1 MGKYSMNRKPLF
13 KLQQSVP
20 QILLAMSASAA
31 LLGSLSVNA
40 AEQDTKAEENI
51 EQISVIGSRRLGRT
65 VEDSA
70 VPIDIIG
77 ADALKNSG
85 FTETNALLS
94 SLLPS
99 FNFPQASLTDGSDHV
114 RPAQLRG
121 LAPDHT
127 LVLVNGKRRHSNA
140 LLNLNGSTGR
150 GSSSVDLNAIPANA
164 IARIEVL
171 RDGAAAQ
178 YGSDAIAGVI
188 NIVLKSASSGGSVAA
203 IYGANVTEMDGVPQ
217 LKSVSEG
224 SDGNLAFTEGGDRS
238 LTDGQ
243 TLTLQGNMGFELGDN
258 GFLNISTEY
267 RDRHST
273 NRSDYDN
280 RENYARIDDGSVDG
294 ALDPR
299 ELTVNRYNHNFGNGD
314 VEDFSMFYNAG
325 YQLTNEVDLYSF
337 GSYSKR
343 EGEGGGFYR
352 RASDSRNIEEVYP
365 DGFLPVITSD
375 IDDFSLALGAKG
387 FVSEWNY
394 DVSAVYG
401 QDAFEFGVTNSL
413 NTSYGPTSQTSFDA
427 GTLTY
432 DQLTLNVDFSR
443 EVDVSFLESSVNVAV
458 GAEYRREGY
467 QIDAGEEA
475 SYAQGTFG
483 PGGAV
488 TDPVDGPFGAA
499 GAQVFPGFTPESEGD
514 NSRHNVSLYIDL
526 ETYLTDDWNLAVAAR
541 YEDYSDFG
549 DTLNGK
555 IATRYSLTEDL
566 ALRASVSTGFRAPS
580 LQQQYFTSVA
590 TVFVDGEPTETGTFA
605 PSSDVAKA
613 LGSPGLDAEEAT
625 NYGVGFTWSTDFN
638 FSLSVDYYQIL
649 IDDRIVLSNNLSG
662 DAIADLLQG
671 TGANQG
677 RFFLNAIDSKTRG
690 VDVVAS
696 YNVATD
702 GYGDLAFNLG
712 YNYGKN
718 EVTNIIDP
726 PAELQGAGFDQDNL
740 FSGTELRRFEVSTP
754 RNKYNLSATWTNDD
768 IRTTLRTTRY
778 GETQDPSDNPE
789 RNEVLKPKWITDLDV
804 AYSLSE
810 NVSLSLGANNIFD
823 VYPDATREN
832 VDDVTTFS
840 RLFAY
845 SSFSPYG
852 FNGRYVYG
860 KIEMKF

>member
-1 MGKYSMNRKPLF
+1 MNRKPLF

-31 LLGSLSVNA
+31 LLGSLCVNA

-401 QDAFEFGVTNSL
+401 QDAFEFGVINSL

-662 DAIADLLQG
+662 AAIADLLQG